1 MRFPNKLYDL
11 SDSIFADM
19 IVILNA
25 LNKPCSLFSL
35 YNATKMQISNVILF
49 VDALDALYALKKIEY
64 KGGLIYAC

>member
-11 SDSIFADM
+11 PESVFADM
-19 IVILNA
+19 IVILNV
-25 LNKPCSLFSL
+25 LDKPCSLFNL
-35 YNATKMQISNVILF
+35 YSVTKTQISNVILF